1 MDIGPLKSKAG
12 EFAFPQGKHDILPA
26 LPIRA
31 LALGP
36 GSSGKTNMLVTL
48 ITDPRFFRGAW
59 EHIYWCSPTSNV
71 DDSLQPLRDYVRD
84 HLKQDQ
90 EEDPTF
96 HDTLDTDFLQKV
108 VARQRRVTEWMKKQ
122 KPRPKKGYGCLIV
135 IDDLAD
141 ANRHADKCGSFVD
154 MLYVKARHWGVSTI
168 VASQKLKL
176 PLISPCLRVNLTCM
190 FVWRLRNQS
199 DLWDGVI
206 HELSAI
212 VSKDRINDVYQDAV
226 SIPYGFLYVNLLAKS
241 IDHMFHSGF
250 NKRYILSGSDE

>member
-12 EFAFPQGKHDILPA
+12 EFAFPQGKHDILPS
-26 LPIRA
+26 LPLRLLV
-31 LALGP
+31 LAP
-36 GSSGKTNMLVTL
+36 GSSGKTNLIITL
-48 ITDPRFFRGAW
+48 ITDARFYRGAW
-59 EHIYWCSPTSNV
+59 EHIYWMSPTSDV
-71 DDSLQPLRDYVRD
+71 DDALQPLREYVRD

-96 HDTLDTDFLQKV
+96 HSDLDVEFLQKV

-141 ANRHADKCGSFVD
+141 TDRHKDKCGAFVD
-154 MLYVKARHWGVSTI
+154 MCFTKFRHWGISTI

-176 PLISPCLRVNLTCM
+176 PLISPCLRVNLTCLIC
-190 FVWRLRNQS
+190 FRLRAAS
-199 DLWDGVI
+199 DLFDGLI

-212 VSKDRINDVYQDAV
+212 VSKEKLYEVYQDAV
-226 SIPYGFLYVNLLAKS
+226 SVPFGWLYVNLLAKD

-250 NKRYILSGSDE
+250 NKRYILSDQ

>member
-48 ITDPRFFRGAW
+48 ITDPRFFRGAF
-59 EHIYWCSPTSNV
+59 EHLYWLSPTSSV

-96 HDTLDTDFLQKV
+96 HDTLEGRGTPAQSHRMDEE
-108 VARQRRVTEWMKKQ
+108 TEAAAKEGIWMSH
-122 KPRPKKGYGCLIV
+122 
-135 IDDLAD
+135 
-141 ANRHADKCGSFVD
+141 RH
-154 MLYVKARHWGVSTI
+154 R
-168 VASQKLKL
+168 
-176 PLISPCLRVNLTCM
+176 
-190 FVWRLRNQS
+190 
-199 DLWDGVI
+199 
-206 HELSAI
+206 
-212 VSKDRINDVYQDAV
+212 
-226 SIPYGFLYVNLLAKS
+226 
-241 IDHMFHSGF
+241 
-250 NKRYILSGSDE
+250 